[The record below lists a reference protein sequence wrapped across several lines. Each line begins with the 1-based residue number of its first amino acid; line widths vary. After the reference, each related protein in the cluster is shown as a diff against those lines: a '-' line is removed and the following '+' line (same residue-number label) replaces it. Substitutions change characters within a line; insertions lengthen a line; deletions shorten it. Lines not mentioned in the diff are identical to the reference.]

1 MKERIIT
8 FSEPL
13 PNLILKRKKTTTW
26 RIDEPVPIKR
36 TSDTEGIKKGDKLS
50 LRDKSQKEFARA
62 ITINVNPTKFSE
74 LTNDDLRGHEK
85 FKSKKGMYD
94 KYEEYY
100 KIKINDNTKIVV
112 IKFKLIKW

>member
-13 PNLILKRKKTTTW
+13 PELILSRKKNTTW

-36 TSDTEGIKKGDKLS
+36 TSDTKGIKKDDKLS
-50 LRDKSQKEFARA
+50 LRNKFQKEFAKA
-62 ITINVNPTKFSE
+62 VVINVTHTKFGL
-74 LTNDDLRGHEK
+74 LTQEDLDGHEK
-85 FKSKKGMYD
+85 FKSKAEMY
-94 KYEEYY
+94 KTYEEYY

-112 IKFKLIKW
+112 IKFNLLK